1 MLVLKIK
8 EKSFIYSRHK
18 NIYQPLF
25 ISTLWLSGSA
35 RVEAELYPDYRNH
48 SRRLSQFTTY
58 CNLHFLLL
66 SAPYCKGSRGINNK
80 SRKNR
85 TDICIYNIH
94 PCCCRATGAGAVPG
108 TTEVFTALCANSPW
122 QGKETASEWTKIQCP
137 GLGRSAKPN
146 SPWPRASPRPWVAAE
161 TQPRQ
166 PQGDAGRVDP
176 SCSRVGAR
184 GAVVTTR
191 LQSPAKSSVCPVLPL
206 LVFFILPFVGTLGA
220 EPLHLFW
227 GCSCKPNAR
236 PARDRKISHHLSG
249 VTLLLFLTPK
259 NATFQWETGSGLQIN
274 IAIIIILMNIMIET

>member
-94 PCCCRATGAGAVPG
+94 PCCCRATRAGAVPG

-122 QGKETASEWTKIQCP
+122 QGKETASECTKIQCH
-137 GLGRSAKPN
+137 GLGWSVKPS
-146 SPWPRASPRPWVAAE
+146 SPWPRASPRPRVSADTTPAAAGGRGQGGSLLQQSRGRSCRGDR
-161 TQPRQ
+161 TTSVPCQVFSVPCASSSCVFYPSFCWHTWSRTIASLLGVQP
-166 PQGDAGRVDP
+166 
-176 SCSRVGAR
+176 
-184 GAVVTTR
+184 
-191 LQSPAKSSVCPVLPL
+191 
-206 LVFFILPFVGTLGA
+206 
-220 EPLHLFW
+220 
-227 GCSCKPNAR
+227 
-236 PARDRKISHHLSG
+236 
-249 VTLLLFLTPK
+249 
-259 NATFQWETGSGLQIN
+259 
-274 IAIIIILMNIMIET
+274 

>member
-66 SAPYCKGSRGINNK
+66 SAPYCKGSRRINKK

-94 PCCCRATGAGAVPG
+94 PCCCRATGAGAVAG
-108 TTEVFTALCANSPW
+108 TTEVFTALCANSPLAGARNSIRMYPNPVPW
-122 QGKETASEWTKIQCP
+122 ARTVCETQEPPSK
-137 GLGRSAKPN
+137 G
-146 SPWPRASPRPWVAAE
+146 SPQPWLQP
-161 TQPRQ
+161 QPRQ
-166 PQGDAGRVDP
+166 PRVPPAAESGQELPRWPRDFSPCQAFSAPCASSSCVFYP
-176 SCSRVGAR
+176 SFCWHTWSR
-184 GAVVTTR
+184 TTA
-191 LQSPAKSSVCPVLPL
+191 SL
-206 LVFFILPFVGTLGA
+206 L
-220 EPLHLFW
+220 
-227 GCSCKPNAR
+227 
-236 PARDRKISHHLSG
+236 G
-249 VTLLLFLTPK
+249 VQP
-259 NATFQWETGSGLQIN
+259 
-274 IAIIIILMNIMIET
+274 

>member
-8 EKSFIYSRHK
+8 EKSFIYSHHK

-108 TTEVFTALCANSPW
+108 TTKVFTALCANSPW
-122 QGKETASEWTKIQCP
+122 QGQRNSIRMYQNPTPWARTVWETQEPLTKGISSPLIHCRDTALAAAGGCGQGGPLPQPSRGRRCRSDRTISVPCQAFSVPCASSSCVFYPSFCWHTWSRTTAS
-137 GLGRSAKPN
+137 LLA
-146 SPWPRASPRPWVAAE
+146 V
-161 TQPRQ
+161 QP
-166 PQGDAGRVDP
+166 
-176 SCSRVGAR
+176 
-184 GAVVTTR
+184 
-191 LQSPAKSSVCPVLPL
+191 
-206 LVFFILPFVGTLGA
+206 
-220 EPLHLFW
+220 
-227 GCSCKPNAR
+227 
-236 PARDRKISHHLSG
+236 
-249 VTLLLFLTPK
+249 
-259 NATFQWETGSGLQIN
+259 
-274 IAIIIILMNIMIET
+274 

>member
-8 EKSFIYSRHK
+8 EKSFIYSHHK

-108 TTEVFTALCANSPW
+108 TTEAFTALCANSPC
-122 QGKETASEWTKIQCP
+122 QGEETASECTKIQCP
-137 GLGRSAKPN
+137 GLRLSVKPN
-146 SPWPRASPRPWVAAE
+146 SPWARASPRPWFTAGTQTTLAGWFPPAAE
-161 TQPRQ
+161 SGREVPRWPHDFSPCQAFSVPCASSSCVFYPSFCWHTWSRTTASLLGVQP
-166 PQGDAGRVDP
+166 
-176 SCSRVGAR
+176 
-184 GAVVTTR
+184 
-191 LQSPAKSSVCPVLPL
+191 
-206 LVFFILPFVGTLGA
+206 
-220 EPLHLFW
+220 
-227 GCSCKPNAR
+227 
-236 PARDRKISHHLSG
+236 
-249 VTLLLFLTPK
+249 
-259 NATFQWETGSGLQIN
+259 
-274 IAIIIILMNIMIET
+274 